1 MNNKKNNIGWFI
13 VLPGLATWLGWGVR
27 GVFGHAN
34 GAMLPG
40 ALLALALS
48 FLLKGKR
55 VSTALAV
62 ALTAVGFGFGADET
76 TLQTAGLL
84 MGRSGANPGS
94 ELHYG
99 LAYTGLI
106 LKGGLWAML
115 GGTGLGLALT
125 AYLYRLRDIVIG
137 VLVMVAA
144 FYVGWWTVNRPRLI
158 YFSIDRSEIWCG
170 LLFGGIAFL
179 VWLTVRG
186 GTRIPFQL
194 AGWAALGGGIGYP
207 VAVTLATLGR
217 HSAHPG
223 ADWWKLAETTFGA
236 FMGAAIGAGTYLLKD
251 RLPSRDET
259 PEPAPATAS
268 HPWAMVLAGA
278 LGVVV
283 ANALYAGFTIGGT
296 SRAFHDHMP
305 WILLGPVLWCVAFY
319 SQKAAWQIGV
329 TMTFFASAA
338 DLLLYWH
345 HDETLGNAVFLWT
358 VLGLTTVA
366 VSWKVTGWSTESDG
380 AEARKA
386 FSFLIWAALAL
397 SWLLLFVN
405 RAVLNSTA
413 DAVAAAGGRWPF
425 LWHAWGSGKLV
436 GLGFIIAALVLTGMI
451 YRISHLQASRES

>member
-1 MNNKKNNIGWFI
+1 MNDPKTKWWWFVI
-13 VLPGLATWLGWGVR
+13 LPSLAMWLGWGVR

-40 ALLALALS
+40 AMVALALS

-55 VSTALAV
+55 FSIGLAV

-84 MGRSGANPGS
+84 MGRSGANPAN
-94 ELHYG
+94 ELHLG

-125 AYLYRLRDIVIG
+125 ASRYRLRDIVIG
-137 VLVMVAA
+137 ILLMVAA
-144 FYVGWWTVNRPRLI
+144 FYVGWWTVNRPKLI

-170 LLFGGIAFL
+170 LLFAGIAFL
-179 VWLTVRG
+179 AWLTVRG
-186 GTRIPFQL
+186 GTRVPLQL

-207 VAVTLATLGR
+207 VAVTMATIGR
-217 HSAHPG
+217 NSAYAAGH
-223 ADWWKLAETTFGA
+223 DWWKLAETTFGA
-236 FMGAAIGAGTYLLKD
+236 FMGAAIGRGAYLLKD
-251 RLPSRDET
+251 QLPSRDEST
-259 PEPAPATAS
+259 EPKPAPAS
-268 HPWAMVLAGA
+268 HPWALVLVGA

-283 ANALYAGFTIGGT
+283 ANGLYAGFTIGGT
-296 SRAFHDHMP
+296 SRAFHNHMP
-305 WILLGPVLWCVAFY
+305 WILLGPVLWCVAFG

-338 DLLLYWH
+338 ALVLYWH
-345 HDETLGNAVFLWT
+345 HDETLGNAMFLWT
-358 VLGLTTVA
+358 VLGLATLV
-366 VSWKVTGWSTESDG
+366 VSWKVTGWSSESDG
-380 AEARKA
+380 AVARQA
-386 FSFLIWAALAL
+386 FSFLVWAALVL

-405 RAVLNSTA
+405 RAALNSTP
-413 DAVAAAGGRWPF
+413 DAVAKAGGRWPY

-436 GLGFIIAALVLTGMI
+436 GFGFIVAALVLTWMVH
-451 YRISHLQASRES
+451 RISHQQEAS